1 MAEALAYFGE
11 IGGFASW
18 MIIPLS
24 SGLIST
30 VKTGSKCVPSWN
42 IDIANVQNVCLFGPY
57 IILTHT
63 VPMMLKRLP
72 IKSHLPTR
80 LGFLSRQKEGPPA
93 RVPECRFSIGCHQH
107 ANHQGNAHD
116 GGANSSHKQ
125 LP

>member
-11 IGGFASW
+11 IGGFGSW

-63 VPMMLKRLP
+63 YNAETTANQIPSSHPFWFPFSLKKMTSGQGARMP
-72 IKSHLPTR
+72 FQHRVSPTCQS
-80 LGFLSRQKEGPPA
+80 SRQCP
-93 RVPECRFSIGCHQH
+93 
-107 ANHQGNAHD
+107 
-116 GGANSSHKQ
+116 
-125 LP
+125 